1 MNQQDSV
8 QSPSKKSAKR
18 MFAKIAGGRWYA
30 IPTAMI
36 ESFRQ
41 VDADVVSASELPQN
55 CDSSDCVG

>member
-8 QSPSKKSAKR
+8 QSPPKKSAKR
-18 MFAKIAGGRWYA
+18 MFAKIAGGSWYA

-41 VDADVVSASELPQN
+41 AGADVVSASELPQN
-55 CDSSDCVG
+55 CESSDCVG